1 MPSGD
6 LPVASYLAV
15 PVVSSSGEV
24 LGGLFFGHDE
34 PGKFEAETET
44 LISALAGQAVVA
56 MDNARLH
63 KAAQAEIEQ
72 RRRAESANERLPTQI
87 KHRVKNRKEEQRVG
101 EGCVSTC
108 RY

>member
-44 LISALAGQAVVA
+44 LISAVAGQAAVE

-63 KAAQAEIEQ
+63 KAAEAEIEQ
-72 RRRAESANERLPTQI
+72 RRRAESARPEAHTSAIQSLM
-87 KHRVKNRKEEQRVG
+87 
-101 EGCVSTC
+101 STSYAGRC
-108 RY
+108 LK